1 MLMQETYD
9 SATAATA
16 IAAPD
21 ARDIEAERV
30 TIDLAINGKTL
41 CSELARTVELHGD
54 LETLRWQ
61 AGGERHALTWSEYRK
76 RLRDVSLGLRAL
88 GFERG
93 GFGLVLT
100 GNRPEHVIACQGI
113 VHALGT
119 PVGLYDAL
127 APAQVAYI
135 ANHCE
140 ATVAVVEA
148 DLLHVLLEIR
158 AELPNLRRVV
168 VCGAMGEVGP
178 SDWAIGWDELLAL
191 GHAEHKRDPFAFE
204 AAALSVTPED
214 LATVIYT
221 SGTTGP
227 PKGVMLTH
235 RFALCWVEAWSQ
247 LTRAVPGDRIVSYLP
262 LAHCTS
268 QWLTQWQST
277 VCATVTHFCADPS
290 QLVPTLREV
299 RPTWFLGVPRVWEN
313 LRAAITAGEGEG
325 SSSGLDAIGLDRCRV
340 PVICA
345 APCPAELVEFFHAL
359 GLPLADGW
367 GMTELGFGTWNGL
380 ERIKPGTVGPAIP
393 GIEARCAGDGELL
406 VRGLE
411 MMTGYYKD
419 PIRTAETIDLD
430 GWLHTGDIA
439 EVDADGYYRI
449 VDRKKDLIITTS
461 GKNISPSNLEALLKE
476 HPLVGQTCVIGDNRD
491 HITALIVLDAALAVG
506 FAAQRG
512 IQVASILELAA
523 HPDIRAE
530 VTRHV
535 QAVNERVSAAEQIL
549 AFKILPS
556 EWTVEGEELTPTLK
570 IRRAAIEHKHAVEIQ
585 AMYA

>member
-1 MLMQETYD
+1 MRTGSGFAEHGDTSDRGASTTSKGGAMLMQETYD

-61 AGGERHALTWSEYRK
+61 AGGERHALTWSEYRE
-76 RLRDVSLGLRAL
+76 RLRDVSLGLGAL

-127 APAQVAYI
+127 APAQVSYI

-148 DLLHVLLEIR
+148 ELLHVFLQIR
-158 AELPNLRRVV
+158 AELPNLRHVV
-168 VCGAMGEVGP
+168 VCGAKSELEP
-178 SDWAIGWDELLAL
+178 SDWVIGWDELLAV
-191 GHAEHKRDPFAFE
+191 GRAEHERDPLAFE
-204 AAALSVTPED
+204 AAALDVTPDD

-235 RFALCWVEAWSQ
+235 RFALCWVESWSQ
-247 LTRAVPGDRIVSYLP
+247 RTRAVPGDRIVSYMP

-277 VCATVTHFCADPS
+277 VCATATHFCTDPS
-290 QLVPTLREV
+290 QLVSTLREV
-299 RPTWFLGVPRVWEN
+299 RPTWFLGPPRVWEK
-313 LRAAITAGEGEG
+313 LRAAITAGRGDG

-340 PVICA
+340 PG
-345 APCPAELVEFFHAL
+345 P
-359 GLPLADGW
+359 
-367 GMTELGFGTWNGL
+367 TE
-380 ERIKPGTVGPAIP
+380 P
-393 GIEARCAGDGELL
+393 
-406 VRGLE
+406 
-411 MMTGYYKD
+411 
-419 PIRTAETIDLD
+419 
-430 GWLHTGDIA
+430 
-439 EVDADGYYRI
+439 
-449 VDRKKDLIITTS
+449 
-461 GKNISPSNLEALLKE
+461 
-476 HPLVGQTCVIGDNRD
+476 
-491 HITALIVLDAALAVG
+491 
-506 FAAQRG
+506 
-512 IQVASILELAA
+512 
-523 HPDIRAE
+523 
-530 VTRHV
+530 
-535 QAVNERVSAAEQIL
+535 
-549 AFKILPS
+549 
-556 EWTVEGEELTPTLK
+556 
-570 IRRAAIEHKHAVEIQ
+570 RRAVWRRTVCLRRRLGTRNRHEGWQEGARPLRAARPHVAQGRRRADEG
-585 AMYA
+585 

>member
-1 MLMQETYD
+1 MSSSPASTIEPMQAR
-9 SATAATA
+9 S
-16 IAAPD
+16 
-21 ARDIEAERV
+21 RDIEAERA
-30 TIDLAINGKTL
+30 TIELAIAGRTL

-54 LETLRWQ
+54 LEALTWK
-61 AGGERHALTWSEYRK
+61 AGGERQAMTWRDYRE
-76 RLRDVSLGLRAL
+76 RVREVSLGLRKL
-88 GFERG
+88 GLERG
-93 GFGLVLT
+93 GFALVLT
-100 GNRPEHVIACQGI
+100 GNRPEHVVACQGI
-113 VHALGT
+113 MHALGT
-119 PVGLYDAL
+119 PVALYDAL

-148 DLLHVLLEIR
+148 DLLHVLLQIR
-158 AELPNLRRVV
+158 AELPNLRHVV
-168 VCGAMGEVGP
+168 VCGPTDELEP
-178 SDWAIGWDELLAL
+178 SDGLIGWDDLLAI
-191 GHAEHKRDPFAFE
+191 GRAEHERDPLAFE
-204 AAALSVTPED
+204 SAVLDAAPDD

-235 RFALCWVEAWSQ
+235 RFALCWVEAWS
-247 LTRAVPGDRIVSYLP
+247 LRTRAMPGDRIVSYLP

-299 RPTWFLGVPRVWEN
+299 RPTWFLGVPRIWEK
-313 LRAAITAGEGEG
+313 LRTAITASVGHG
-325 SSSGLDAIGLDRCRV
+325 SSNGLDAIGLDRCRV

-345 APCPAELVEFFHAL
+345 APCPAGLIEFFHAL
-359 GLPLADGW
+359 NLPLADGW

-380 ERIKPGTVGPAIP
+380 EQIKPGTIGPPIP
-393 GIEARCAGDGELL
+393 GIEARLARDGELL

-419 PIRTAETIDLD
+419 PTRTAETIDAD

-461 GKNISPSNLEALLKE
+461 GKNISPSNLETLLKE
-476 HPLVGQTCVIGDNRD
+476 HPLIGQTCVIGDNRD
-491 HITALIVLDAALAVG
+491 HITALIVLEPALAAA
-506 FAAQRG
+506 FARQRI
-512 IQVASILELAA
+512 IQDTSMANLAA
-523 HPDIRAE
+523 HPDVVAE

-535 QAVNERVSAAEQIL
+535 QAVNQRLSAAEQIL
-549 AFKILPS
+549 AFRILPI

-570 IRRAAIEHKHAVEIQ
+570 VRRATIEHKHAREIKG
-585 AMYA
+585 MYA

>member
-1 MLMQETYD
+1 MSSSPTSTIEPMQ
-9 SATAATA
+9 ARR
-16 IAAPD
+16 
-21 ARDIEAERV
+21 RDIEAERA
-30 TIDLAINGKTL
+30 TIELAIAGRTL

-54 LETLRWQ
+54 LEALTWK
-61 AGGERHALTWSEYRK
+61 AGGERQAMTWRDYRA
-76 RLRDVSLGLRAL
+76 RVREVSLGLREL

-93 GFGLVLT
+93 GFALVLS
-100 GNRPEHVIACQGI
+100 GNRPEHVVGCQGI
-113 VHALGT
+113 MHALGT
-119 PVGLYDAL
+119 PVALYDAL
-127 APAQVAYI
+127 APTQVAYI

-148 DLLHVLLEIR
+148 DLLHVLLQIR
-158 AELPNLRRVV
+158 AELPNLRHVV
-168 VCGAMGEVGP
+168 VCGPRDELEP
-178 SDWAIGWDELLAL
+178 SDWLIGWDELLAI
-191 GHAEHKRDPFAFE
+191 GRAEHERDPFAFE
-204 AAALSVTPED
+204 SAVLDVAPDD

-235 RFALCWVEAWSQ
+235 RFALCWVEAWS
-247 LTRAVPGDRIVSYLP
+247 LRTRAMPGDRIVSYLP

-268 QWLTQWQST
+268 QWLTQWQAT

-299 RPTWFLGVPRVWEN
+299 RPTWFLGVPRIWEK
-313 LRAAITAGEGEG
+313 LRTAITASVGDG

-345 APCPAELVEFFHAL
+345 APCPAELIEFFHAL
-359 GLPLADGW
+359 NLPLADGW

-380 ERIKPGTVGPAIP
+380 EQIKPGTIGPPIP
-393 GIEARCAGDGELL
+393 GIEARLARDGELL

-419 PIRTAETIDLD
+419 PTRTAETIDAD

-449 VDRKKDLIITTS
+449 IDRKKDLIITTS
-461 GKNISPSNLEALLKE
+461 GKNISPSNLETLLKE
-476 HPLVGQTCVIGDNRD
+476 HPLIGQACVIGDNRD
-491 HITALIVLDAALAVG
+491 HITALIVLEPALAAG
-506 FAAQRG
+506 FTAQPG
-512 IQVASILELAA
+512 IQAASISELAA
-523 HPDIRAE
+523 HPDVVAE

-535 QAVNERVSAAEQIL
+535 QAVNQRLSAAEQIL
-549 AFKILPS
+549 AFRILPT

-570 IRRAAIEHKHAVEIQ
+570 IRRATIEHKHAREIK

>member
-1 MLMQETYD
+1 MTWREY
-9 SATAATA
+9 
-16 IAAPD
+16 
-21 ARDIEAERV
+21 RERV
-30 TIDLAINGKTL
+30 REI
-41 CSELARTVELHGD
+41 
-54 LETLRWQ
+54 
-61 AGGERHALTWSEYRK
+61 
-76 RLRDVSLGLRAL
+76 SLGLRTL
-88 GFERG
+88 GLERG
-93 GFGLVLT
+93 ACCLVLT
-100 GNRPEHVIACQGI
+100 GNRPEHVIASQGI

-119 PVGLYDAL
+119 PVALYDAL
-127 APAQVAYI
+127 APAQVSYI

-148 DLLHVLLEIR
+148 ELLHVFLQIR
-158 AELPNLRRVV
+158 AELPNLRHVV
-168 VCGAMGEVGP
+168 VCGAKSELEP
-178 SDWAIGWDELLAL
+178 SDWVIGWDELLAV
-191 GHAEHKRDPFAFE
+191 GRAEHERDPLAFE
-204 AAALSVTPED
+204 AAALDVTPDD

-235 RFALCWVEAWSQ
+235 RFALCWVESWSQ
-247 LTRAVPGDRIVSYLP
+247 RTRAVPGDRIVSYMP

-277 VCATVTHFCADPS
+277 VCATATHFCTDPS
-290 QLVPTLREV
+290 QLVSTLREV
-299 RPTWFLGVPRVWEN
+299 RPTWFLGPPRVWEK
-313 LRAAITAGEGEG
+313 LRAAITAGRGDG

-345 APCPAELVEFFHAL
+345 APCPAELIEFFHAL

-380 ERIKPGTVGPAIP
+380 EQIKPGTIGPPIP
-393 GIEARCAGDGELL
+393 GIEARLARDGELL

-419 PIRTAETIDLD
+419 PIRTAETIDGD

-439 EVDADGYYRI
+439 EVDAEGYYRI
-449 VDRKKDLIITTS
+449 VDRKKDLIINTS
-461 GKNISPSNLEALLKE
+461 GKNISPSNLETLLKE
-476 HPLVGQTCVIGDNRD
+476 HPLIGQTCVIGDNRD
-491 HITALIVLDAALAVG
+491 HITALIVLEAALAAA
-506 FAAQRG
+506 FAARRG
-512 IQVASILELAA
+512 IQAASMPEIAT
-523 HPDIRAE
+523 HPDILAE

-535 QAVNERVSAAEQIL
+535 QCVNERLSAAEQIL
-549 AFKILPS
+549 AFTILPA

-570 IRRAAIEHKHAVEIQ
+570 IRRTAIEHKHSNEIQ